1 MSYFPFFREIEGEK
15 CLVIGGGKVAARK
28 ISRLKGFGVKIK
40 VVAPSLILKMT
51 ARAILVRYH
60 SLMTLVSFRQVH

>member
-28 ISRLKGFGVKIK
+28 ISKENQAKANRN
-40 VVAPSLILKMT
+40 
-51 ARAILVRYH
+51 
-60 SLMTLVSFRQVH
+60 